1 MNCSYMKRENAS
13 MLESMAHKVTD
24 DHRRREACLYIRQS
38 SMHQVLEHTES
49 ARRQYGLRQRA
60 IALGWSDGHIRTID
74 DDQGKSGAHSANRSG
89 FRDLMARI
97 AAGEI
102 GLVLSLEV
110 SRLCRNNTDW
120 HQLLQI
126 AAVADTLILDEAGVY
141 DPNDG
146 NDRLLLGLKGALSE
160 YELQGIRA
168 RLIGGQRSKA
178 QRGELR
184 MRLPIGL
191 AYKDT
196 GEIGFDPDRSVV
208 EAIELV

>member
-1 MNCSYMKRENAS
+1 
-13 MLESMAHKVTD
+13 MLESMAYKVTD

-38 SMHQVLEHTES
+38 SMHQVLVHTES

-60 IALGWSDGHIRTID
+60 IALGWSDERIRTID
-74 DDQGKSGAHSANRSG
+74 DDQGKSGARSADRSG

-126 AAVADTLILDEAGVY
+126 AAIANTLILDEAGVY

-146 NDRLLLGLKGALSE
+146 NDRLLLGV
-160 YELQGIRA
+160 A
-168 RLIGGQRSKA
+168 RQSR
-178 QRGELR
+178 
-184 MRLPIGL
+184 
-191 AYKDT
+191 
-196 GEIGFDPDRSVV
+196 
-208 EAIELV
+208 

>member
-1 MNCSYMKRENAS
+1 MIHELLVCEAGNAA
-13 MLESMAHKVTD
+13 MFESMSHKVTD

-38 SMHQVLEHTES
+38 SMHQVLENTES
-49 ARRQYGLRQRA
+49 ARRQYGLRQCA
-60 IALGWSDGHIRTID
+60 ITLGWSDERIRTID

-110 SRLCRNNTDW
+110 SRLCRNNTGW
-120 HQLLQI
+120 RQLLQV
-126 AAVADTLILDEAGVY
+126 AAIADTLILDEAGVY

-160 YELQGIRA
+160 
-168 RLIGGQRSKA
+168 
-178 QRGELR
+178 
-184 MRLPIGL
+184 
-191 AYKDT
+191 
-196 GEIGFDPDRSVV
+196 
-208 EAIELV
+208 